1 MSPILGTDGRPI
13 SNADLDAPWIPS
25 DPLKNAIPRV
35 IARSY
40 VREIPATTVITNW
53 SVQQVR
59 ETAAALILGLFDLP
73 SQLLDEMLGDSRVK
87 SAMAKLTAIL
97 ARPVKFKI
105 RQQNKGNALAKQCLR
120 DWENAWPV
128 IGSEPVLSEII
139 ANEATLGFQITQL
152 IWDSTRSVGQRDLWL
167 PHPKNWYGR
176 YSYYYWGSGG
186 RGRYMAIT
194 LDGQYPIE
202 PGDGRFCIFSRHNL
216 YRGWLRGAMRAVA
229 PWWLA
234 RQYALRDWGRYEER
248 NGMPWIKAL
257 TPAGADP
264 QDIAAFLSSLATLGQ
279 ETIMQLPQYN
289 EQIGSNFNVELLE
302 AQVNNWEGFQR
313 LIECC
318 SGEIAQSYLGQNL
331 TTEVK
336 EGSLAA
342 ARQHGDAE
350 QVILAAIAR
359 ALCLYVEQQW
369 IRPFAFVNYGDPDV
383 ACEMVLD
390 ITPPEDKVQM
400 ATAFNQ
406 FAMGVSAMRKS
417 GMKIKNPKQLAKSFG
432 LPAEAGDF
440 SDIEP
445 VAGGESGR
453 GFGGSSQGGAD
464 A

>member
-1 MSPILGTDGRPI
+1 MSPILGADGRPI
-13 SNADLDAPWIPS
+13 ENAPLDAPWTPS
-25 DPLKNAIPRV
+25 DPLANAVPRV
-35 IARSY
+35 IARTY
-40 VREIPATTVITNW
+40 VREIPATVVTTNW
-53 SVQQVR
+53 TVQQVR

-73 SQLLDEMLGDSRVK
+73 AQLLDEMLGDSRVK
-87 SAMAKLTAIL
+87 SAMSKLTAIL
-97 ARPVKFKI
+97 ARPVKFKV
-105 RQQNKGNALAKQCLR
+105 RRQNKDNPLAKQCLR
-120 DWENAWPV
+120 DWENVWPT
-128 IGSEPVLSEII
+128 IGSEPVLSEMI

-152 IWDSTRSVGQRDLWL
+152 LWDSTRSVGQRDLWV
-167 PHPKNWYGR
+167 PYPKNWYAR

-186 RGRYMAIT
+186 RGRYLAIT
-194 LDGQYPIE
+194 LDGQYPIT

-248 NGMPWIKAL
+248 NGFPWIKAL

-264 QDIAAFLSSLATLGQ
+264 ADIAAFLNSLRSLGQ

-302 AQVNNWEGFQR
+302 AQINNWEGFQK

-369 IRPFAFVNYGDPDV
+369 IRPFALINYGDPDV
-383 ACEMVLD
+383 ACEMILD
-390 ITPPEDKVQM
+390 ITPPEDKVQH
-400 ATAFNQ
+400 TAAYKNFSE
-406 FAMGVSAMRKS
+406 GVAVLRKA
-417 GMKIKNPKQLAKSFG
+417 GIKQKSLRALAKSFG
-432 LPAEAGDF
+432 LPAAVG
-440 SDIEP
+440 DIEEVEP
-445 VAGGESGR
+445 IAGGSSGS
-453 GFGGSSQGGAD
+453 GFGGAMT
-464 A
+464 